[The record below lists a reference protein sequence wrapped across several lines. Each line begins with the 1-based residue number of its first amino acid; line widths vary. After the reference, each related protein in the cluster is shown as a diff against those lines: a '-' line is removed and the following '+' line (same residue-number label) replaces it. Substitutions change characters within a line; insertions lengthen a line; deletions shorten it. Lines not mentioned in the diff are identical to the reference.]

1 LRRVGPFLRWALL
14 RSSLFAYHLP
24 VRSASTYDRIIYGV
38 ISNLNR
44 SWERKPF
51 FQFTQTT

>member
-1 LRRVGPFLRWALL
+1 M
-14 RSSLFAYHLP
+14 SSF
-24 VRSASTYDRIIYGV
+24 SNTESCDRIIYGV
-38 ISNLNR
+38 ISHLNR